1 MMADYAP
8 YKLLVRS
15 PNWLGDCVLAM
26 PAMRE
31 LRKYRPNAKIYVLAK
46 KSVADVW
53 RMCPY
58 VDEVIPFEVRKGI
71 MGLDDRWDLGRELKK
86 MSFDLCLIIPNSFDA
101 ALVPFLARIRRR
113 MGWATYMRGMLL
125 NRKVPFPHHLDGE
138 QQPHC
143 QLYLVEKLVHHAV
156 DHTLDAEIV
165 IPVEARE
172 SMAQRIKAPYFVL
185 CPGASYGTA
194 KCWLPE
200 NYAET
205 ALKLRKE
212 TGADCCLVGGKSDA
226 AVCRDVME
234 KISGKDEGAA
244 SWCHDL
250 SGQTTLFELAALL
263 EKALILVTNDTG
275 TMHLGAAAKIPVVAI
290 FGPTNWL
297 RTAPIGTNSVLMR
310 GEHDCRKHCRRVCES
325 DHRCMKA
332 VTVDMV
338 LAAALEKLNT
348 KP

>member
-1 MMADYAP
+1 MADFSP

-31 LRKYRPNAKIYVLAK
+31 LRRFRPNARISVLAK
-46 KSVADVW
+46 KSVADLW

-58 VDEVIPFEVRKGI
+58 VDEVIPFEIRKGI
-71 MGLDDRWDLGRELKK
+71 MGLDDRWDLGKELKK
-86 MSFDLCLIIPNSFDA
+86 MNFDLCLIIPNSFDA
-101 ALVPFLARIRRR
+101 ALVPYLARIRRR

-143 QLYLVEKLVHHAV
+143 QLYLVEKLVRHPV
-156 DHTLDAEIV
+156 DHTLDADIK
-165 IPVEARE
+165 IPEEAKEYAARLRE
-172 SMAQRIKAPYFVL
+172 NYFVL

-212 TGADCCLVGGKSDA
+212 TGADCYLVGGKSDA
-226 AVCRDVME
+226 AVCRDVAE
-234 KISGKDEGAA
+234 KIGGRDEGAA

-263 EKALILVTNDTG
+263 EKATLLITNDTG
-275 TMHLGAAAKIPVVAI
+275 TMHLGAVVKTPVVAI

-297 RTAPIGTNSVLMR
+297 RTAPIGSNNVLLR
-310 GEHDCRKHCRRVCES
+310 GEHDCHKRCRRVCES

-332 VTVDMV
+332 VTVEMV
-338 LAAALEKLNT
+338 MNAAKEKLQAT
-348 KP
+348 K

>member
-1 MMADYAP
+1 MADFSP

-31 LRKYRPNAKIYVLAK
+31 LRRFRPNAHISVLAK

-58 VDEVIPFEVRKGI
+58 VDEVIPFEIRKGI
-71 MGLDDRWDLGRELKK
+71 MGLDDRWDLGQELKK
-86 MSFDLCLIIPNSFDA
+86 MNFDLCLIIPNSFDA
-101 ALVPFLARIRRR
+101 ALVPYLARIRRR

-156 DHTLDAEIV
+156 DHTLDADIK
-165 IPVEARE
+165 IPEEAKEYAAKLRE
-172 SMAQRIKAPYFVL
+172 NFFVV
-185 CPGASYGTA
+185 CPGANYGTA

-200 NYAET
+200 NYVET
-205 ALKLRKE
+205 IKKLHKE
-212 TGADCCLVGGKSDA
+212 TGLNCYLVGGKGDSP
-226 AVCRDVME
+226 VCFEIAKEVQGE
-234 KISGKDEGAA
+234 ESEE
-244 SWCHDL
+244 SFCQDL
-250 SGQTTLFELAALL
+250 SGKTNLFELAAVL
-263 EKALILVTNDTG
+263 EKAKILITNDTG
-275 TMHLGAAAKIPVVAI
+275 TMHLGAVVKTPVVAI

-297 RTAPIGTNSVLMR
+297 RTAPLGSNNVLLR
-310 GEHDCRKHCRRVCES
+310 GEHDCRKRCRRTCES

-338 LAAALEKLNT
+338 MKAAQEKLQAT
-348 KP
+348 K